1 MKEDMNSDPQR
12 TMKYDSIPISTDRIL
27 PDFAKSLEDITKKI
41 VEMGGSP
48 ESASVEIEKYFLE
61 WDQNEYSRLI
71 VSYKRPETDLELTQR
86 VESERSYTEQA
97 EVRDRAE
104 YERLSKKFG
113 KQRP

>member
-1 MKEDMNSDPQR
+1 MKENMNSDQQR
-12 TMKYDSIPISTDRIL
+12 TMKYDSIEISTDRKL

-41 VEMGGSP
+41 VEMGGDP
-48 ESASVEIEKYFLE
+48 KTTSVEIEKYFLQ

-71 VSYKRPETDLELTQR
+71 VSYQRPETDLEMTER
-86 VESERSYTEQA
+86 IESELASEKQREIQ
-97 EVRDRAE
+97 DQAE